1 MEINKDQISNVYNAL
16 FKEYPDVVG
25 VEQMS
30 EMLHI
35 STKTVYKLLR
45 ENKIKYFMIGRIYK
59 IPKINILYFLTTMD
73 NSVA

>member
-16 FKEYPDVVG
+16 FKEYPDVVS
-25 VEQMS
+25 VEQIS

-59 IPKINILYFLTTMD
+59 IPKINILYFLITMD